1 MKNTFATLLSQSSN
15 FLAHKC
21 LERHSLT
28 MFISHKT
35 CIGLMYAFV
44 SLEELELQTHTYTHT
59 HTQMQGE
66 KKMFE
71 QMCSMLNRTHTMCC
85 KIKEPF
91 GNINYVGIC
100 VRFVTTVK
108 Y

>member
-1 MKNTFATLLSQSSN
+1 
-15 FLAHKC
+15 
-21 LERHSLT
+21 
-28 MFISHKT
+28 
-35 CIGLMYAFV
+35 MYAFV
-44 SLEELELQTHTYTHT
+44 SLEELELQTHTYMYTHT
-59 HTQMQGE
+59 HTNARRE
-66 KKMFE
+66 KMFE